1 MRGQGQETDD
11 YLLDGQEESLSA
23 DLVNDRLENELGG
36 CHLARVNRDRELLR
50 LYLNGLEE
58 VRDWRIE
65 GSIPHS
71 RESFWGVLDGG

>member
-1 MRGQGQETDD
+1 MRVQGQEIDD
-11 YLLDGQEESLSA
+11 YLLDGQVESLSA

-36 CHLARVNRDRELLR
+36 CHLARVNKDQELLR
-50 LYLNGLEE
+50 LCLNGREE

-71 RESFWGVLDGG
+71 RESFWGVWDGG